1 MAAHQT
7 IQDDQTLISRQIEDG
22 RFECLICP
30 HACKL
35 RNGQRG
41 VCQARIA
48 DNGVMLEA
56 YGKITHAAVE
66 PIEKKPIYHYK
77 PNLKTLS
84 VGGYGCSM
92 SCSYCQNWMVSQ
104 ENKLDSSQNLSPID
118 ICSLAVKKSCGA
130 VCFTYN
136 EPIVYFEFVM
146 DLAKQCQEHGLDL
159 ILKTNAYANLDVWKK
174 LCSVSSAMNID
185 WKGSKERY
193 SSFGVPD
200 FSPVIDCLVYAIG
213 NTHVEVSV
221 PVYYDSRIEEHR
233 SFAELMSAFPNTPV
247 HLLKI
252 YPAYKDVGTQVTSDS
267 LLLRIRDLYS
277 ASKFVYI
284 QNTYYEGH
292 QNTFCPSC
300 KSLLAS
306 RESLLTK
313 FNKGSCCGCTIIKL

>member
-1 MAAHQT
+1 MASHQT
-7 IQDDQTLISRQIEDG
+7 IQDDQTLISRQIDDG

-41 VCQARIA
+41 ACQARIA
-48 DNGVMLEA
+48 DKGVVLEA

-104 ENKLDSSQNLSPID
+104 ENKLHSSQHLSPSD
-118 ICSLAVKKSCGA
+118 ICGLATNKSCGA

-136 EPIVYFEFVM
+136 EPIVYFEYIM
-146 DLAKQCQEHGLDL
+146 DLAEQCKEYSLDL
-159 ILKTNAYANLDVWKK
+159 ILKTNAYANLDIWKK
-174 LCSVSSAMNID
+174 LCAVSAAMNID

-200 FSPVIDCLVYAIG
+200 LSFVIDCLIYAIDK
-213 NTHVEVSV
+213 THVEVSV
-221 PVYYDSRIEEHR
+221 PVYYDSKIEEHR
-233 SFAELMSAFPNTPV
+233 TFAELMSSFPNTPV

-252 YPAYKDVGTQVTSDS
+252 YPAYKDVGTQVTSDG
-267 LLLRIRDLYS
+267 LLLKVRELYRD
-277 ASKFVYI
+277 SKFVYM
-284 QNTYYEGH
+284 QNTYHEGH
-292 QNTFCPSC
+292 QNTLCPSC
-300 KSLLAS
+300 KTVLAS

-313 FNKGSCCGCTIIKL
+313 FNKGDCCGCTIIKA

>member
-1 MAAHQT
+1 MATYKAVE
-7 IQDDQTLISRQIEDG
+7 DGQTLVSRKTDDG

-48 DNGVMLEA
+48 DNGVVLEA
-56 YGKITHAAVE
+56 YGKITHAAIE

-104 ENKLDSSQNLSPID
+104 ENKLDSSNSLSPSD
-118 ICSLAVKKSCGA
+118 VCSLASKKSCGA

-136 EPIVYFEFVM
+136 EPIVYFEFIM
-146 DLAKQCQEHGLDL
+146 DLAQQCKEYDLDL
-159 ILKTNAYANLDVWKK
+159 ILKTNAYANIDVWKR
-174 LCSVSSAMNID
+174 LCSVSAAMNID

-200 FSPVIDCLVYAIG
+200 PSFVVDCIVYAID

-221 PVYYDSRIEEHR
+221 PVYYDSKTEEHR
-233 SFAELMSAFPNTPV
+233 EFAELMSSFPN
-247 HLLKI
+247 I
-252 YPAYKDVGTQVTSDS
+252 NIS
-267 LLLRIRDLYS
+267 ICIC
-277 ASKFVYI
+277 F
-284 QNTYYEGH
+284 
-292 QNTFCPSC
+292 
-300 KSLLAS
+300 
-306 RESLLTK
+306 
-313 FNKGSCCGCTIIKL
+313 